1 MKTTDT
7 TDRRVLQRAR
17 EESTLPRARSHILDL
32 LVLTPQGKMEV
43 CHRIKGLFRARRLV
57 RRVCHPR
64 LEERLLAIMLD
75 GAPRTQSNS
84 SSNDR
89 MMKLRGTVK

>member
-1 MKTTDT
+1 MKMTDT
-7 TDRRVLQRAR
+7 IDRRVRQRGRA
-17 EESTLPRARSHILDL
+17 ESTLLRARSRILDL
-32 LVLTPQGKMEV
+32 LLLILQDKMEA
-43 CHRIKGLFRARRLV
+43 CHRTRDLFLARRLV
-57 RRVCHPR
+57 RRVCRRR